1 MRRIIFVGSNE
12 VIVKVLLPR
21 KLHPFLPEAK
31 ASLLFEFRDQT
42 QKIAAVIVA
51 RDDKVK
57 VIRHEHEDSRVAS
70 VSMKRFFQGCYR
82 HGANLAIFKP
92 TPAVF
97 GVDGEADRDM
107 TPVCLRR
114 QAVFPFTN
122 RVVWTSHGPG
132 SQAKACGYKTW
143 VNRASC
149 QCK

>member
-12 VIVKVLLPR
+12 VIVKILLPR

-57 VIRHEHEDSRVAS
+57 VIRHEHEDGRVAS

-82 HGANLAIFKP
+82 HGANLGILKP

-107 TPVCLRR
+107 TPVCLRG

-122 RVVWTSHGPG
+122 RVVWTSHGPWFAG
-132 SQAKACGYKTW
+132 
-143 VNRASC
+143 
-149 QCK
+149 